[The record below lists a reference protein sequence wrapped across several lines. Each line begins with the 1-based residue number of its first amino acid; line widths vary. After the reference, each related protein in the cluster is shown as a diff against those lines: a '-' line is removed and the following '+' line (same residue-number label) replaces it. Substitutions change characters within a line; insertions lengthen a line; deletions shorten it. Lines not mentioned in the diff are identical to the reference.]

1 MTAGKTSLMA
11 ALASRASY
19 GTISGVVLVNG
30 QRTSLE
36 RYRKV
41 GCLVCTQSCAH
52 LDLLTLSLPPSL
64 TLTLSL
70 VVCETGLLDLLQLP
84 QAVTCNMHLRR

>member
-1 MTAGKTSLMA
+1 MA

-41 GCLVCTQSCAH
+41 GCPVCMQYCPH
-52 LDLLTLSLPPSL
+52 QYLPMLLLPLFVPLSLAQYEVKHLLITPS
-64 TLTLSL
+64 
-70 VVCETGLLDLLQLP
+70 CEL
-84 QAVTCNMHLRR
+84 